1 MRKKKVPRT
10 PAQQMV
16 AQSIVSQ
23 PTQAQT
29 DEAATLNAFSPPV
42 HSQVSPFAIEEDAP
56 MTVSNVEDFQI
67 TALYMPYGKFPAE
80 GVAANIE
87 IEDQEF
93 RSLSSFIN
101 SQEAAIK

>member
-1 MRKKKVPRT
+1 MRKKKVPRA
-10 PAQQMV
+10 PAEQMV

-29 DEAATLNAFSPPV
+29 DEAATLNTFSLPV
-42 HSQVSPFAIEEDAP
+42 HSQVSPFAIEEDSP
-56 MTVSNVEDFQI
+56 MAVSNVEDFQI
-67 TALYMPYGKFPAE
+67 TALCMPYGKFSVE

>member
-1 MRKKKVPRT
+1 MRKKKVPRA

-42 HSQVSPFAIEEDAP
+42 HSQVSPFVIDDDAQ
-56 MTVSNVEDFQI
+56 MASSKVEDFQI
-67 TALYMPYGKFPAE
+67 TSLLMPYGKFSAE
-80 GVAANIE
+80 GDAANIQ
-87 IEDQEF
+87 IEDQTF